1 QMTAGNFD
9 LTEET
14 PKQLPFDI
22 PTE

>member
-1 QMTAGNFD
+1 GNFD

>member
-1 QMTAGNFD
+1 AGNFD